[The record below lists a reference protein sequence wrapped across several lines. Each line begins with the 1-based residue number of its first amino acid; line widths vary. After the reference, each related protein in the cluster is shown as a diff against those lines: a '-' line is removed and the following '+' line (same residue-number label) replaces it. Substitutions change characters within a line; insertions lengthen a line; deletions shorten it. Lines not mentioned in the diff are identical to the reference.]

1 MGEAEEGRESRG
13 KTEDSE
19 GEKTEDSEG
28 EREGEGGEK
37 EEGDEDSEGER
48 EEEEDS
54 EEEREEEEDSEEE
67 REEEEDSE
75 GEDDDDSEGEKDSI
89 RLDDSSDDLK
99 NSGVAREEEWSRWD
113 DLEAKRAGWG
123 VEGDDSELTSGEEL
137 TPWSRLLAHTL

>member
-19 GEKTEDSEG
+19 GEKTEDSDG
-28 EREGEGGEK
+28 EREGEGGEG
-37 EEGDEDSEGER
+37 EGDDDSEGEREDENEEEDSEGER
-48 EEEEDS
+48 
-54 EEEREEEEDSEEE
+54 
-67 REEEEDSE
+67 
-75 GEDDDDSEGEKDSI
+75 EDDDDSEGEKDSI

>member
-37 EEGDEDSEGER
+37 EE
-48 EEEEDS
+48 
-54 EEEREEEEDSEEE
+54 EEEEDSEEE

>member
-19 GEKTEDSEG
+19 GEKTEDSDG

-37 EEGDEDSEGER
+37 EEGDEDSEGEK
-48 EEEEDS
+48 
-54 EEEREEEEDSEEE
+54 
-67 REEEEDSE
+67 EEEEDSE
-75 GEDDDDSEGEKDSI
+75 GEDDDDSEREEDDDSEGEKDSI

-123 VEGDDSELTSGEEL
+123 VEGDHSELTSGEEL

>member
-19 GEKTEDSEG
+19 GEKTEDSDG

-37 EEGDEDSEGER
+37 EERDEDSEGER
-48 EEEEDS
+48 GEEE
-54 EEEREEEEDSEEE
+54 
-67 REEEEDSE
+67 
-75 GEDDDDSEGEKDSI
+75 DSEGEKDSI

-123 VEGDDSELTSGEEL
+123 VEGDHSELTSGEEL

>member
-37 EEGDEDSEGER
+37 EEGDEDSEGEK
-48 EEEEDS
+48 
-54 EEEREEEEDSEEE
+54 
-67 REEEEDSE
+67 EEEEDSE
-75 GEDDDDSEGEKDSI
+75 GEDDDDSEREDDDDSEGEKDSI

>member
-19 GEKTEDSEG
+19 GEKTEDSDG

-37 EEGDEDSEGER
+37 EEEDEEDSEGER
-48 EEEEDS
+48 GEEEDS
-54 EEEREEEEDSEEE
+54 EEERGEEE
-67 REEEEDSE
+67 
-75 GEDDDDSEGEKDSI
+75 DSEGEKDSI

>member
-37 EEGDEDSEGER
+37 EERDEDSEGER
-48 EEEEDS
+48 GEEEDS
-54 EEEREEEEDSEEE
+54 EEERGEEE
-67 REEEEDSE
+67 
-75 GEDDDDSEGEKDSI
+75 DSEGEKDSI

>member
-37 EEGDEDSEGER
+37 EERDEDSEGER
-48 EEEEDS
+48 GEEEDS
-54 EEEREEEEDSEEE
+54 EEERGEEEDSE
-67 REEEEDSE
+67 R
-75 GEDDDDSEGEKDSI
+75 EDDDDSEGEKDSI

>member
-19 GEKTEDSEG
+19 GEKTEDSDG
-28 EREGEGGEK
+28 EREEGGGEG
-37 EEGDEDSEGER
+37 DDDSEGER
-48 EEEEDS
+48 
-54 EEEREEEEDSEEE
+54 
-67 REEEEDSE
+67 
-75 GEDDDDSEGEKDSI
+75 EDDDDSEGEKDSI

>member
-37 EEGDEDSEGER
+37 EEGDEDSEGEK
-48 EEEEDS
+48 
-54 EEEREEEEDSEEE
+54 
-67 REEEEDSE
+67 EEEEDSE
-75 GEDDDDSEGEKDSI
+75 GEDDDDSEREDDDDSEGEKDSI

-123 VEGDDSELTSGEEL
+123 VEGDHSELTSGEEL

>member
-19 GEKTEDSEG
+19 GEKTEDSDG
-28 EREGEGGEK
+28 EREEGGGEG
-37 EEGDEDSEGER
+37 DDDSEGER
-48 EEEEDS
+48 ED
-54 EEEREEEEDSEEE
+54 DD
-67 REEEEDSE
+67 DSE
-75 GEDDDDSEGEKDSI
+75 GEREDDDDSEGEKDSI

>member
-19 GEKTEDSEG
+19 GEKTEDSDG
-28 EREGEGGEK
+28 EREEGGG
-37 EEGDEDSEGER
+37 EGDEDSEGER
-48 EEEEDS
+48 ED
-54 EEEREEEEDSEEE
+54 DD
-67 REEEEDSE
+67 DSE
-75 GEDDDDSEGEKDSI
+75 GEREDDDDSEGEKDSI

>member
-19 GEKTEDSEG
+19 GEKTEDSDG
-28 EREGEGGEK
+28 EREGGGGKK
-37 EEGDEDSEGER
+37 EERDEDSEGER

-54 EEEREEEEDSEEE
+54 EREDDDDSE
-67 REEEEDSE
+67 R
-75 GEDDDDSEGEKDSI
+75 EDDDDSEGEKDSI

-99 NSGVAREEEWSRWD
+99 NSGVVREEEWSRWD

-123 VEGDDSELTSGEEL
+123 VEGDHSELTSGEEL

>member
-28 EREGEGGEK
+28 EREGEGEK
-37 EEGDEDSEGER
+37 EERDEDSEGER

-54 EEEREEEEDSEEE
+54 EREEE
-67 REEEEDSE
+67 R
-75 GEDDDDSEGEKDSI
+75 DDSEGEKDSI

-99 NSGVAREEEWSRWD
+99 NSGVVREEEWSGWD

-123 VEGDDSELTSGEEL
+123 VEGDHSELTRGEEL
-137 TPWSRLLAHTL
+137 TLWSRLLAHTL

>member
-28 EREGEGGEK
+28 EREEGGGGEG
-37 EEGDEDSEGER
+37 DDDSEGER
-48 EEEEDS
+48 G
-54 EEEREEEEDSEEE
+54 
-67 REEEEDSE
+67 EEEDSE

-123 VEGDDSELTSGEEL
+123 VEGDHSELTSGEEL
-137 TPWSRLLAHTL
+137 TLWSRLLAHTL